1 MAQTRPLGRRQANV
15 RSLKS
20 TSHDADLSQMWK
32 KRSRS
37 ESTSQPADQKTSP
50 MSATTGTCDPSA
62 AVVLS
67 GVSKSF
73 GDKHAVAEVSLVVKR
88 GTFTGLVGP
97 NGAGK
102 TTLLRIVT
110 GLQRPD
116 SGSVTIDGAD
126 VWPDPISIRPMIGVL
141 PDDLHLFERLSGR
154 ELLSYIGLL
163 RRLPSAEVRRR
174 CDQLV
179 DVLGFG
185 DKADELVADYST
197 GMRKKIGLGAA
208 LLHAPRILFLDEPF
222 ESVDP
227 ISVRAIQDVLRAYQ
241 EAGGTVVLSSHVMDT
256 VERLCSHVAIMH
268 EGRIVSSGTIDE
280 VSCGATLEEVFFQAV
295 SGTTS
300 PTGTLGWFRTDVRD
314 AETLARAG
322 ARSGAVS

>member
-1 MAQTRPLGRRQANV
+1 
-15 RSLKS
+15 
-20 TSHDADLSQMWK
+20 MWK
-32 KRSRS
+32 RQSRCT
-37 ESTSQPADQKTSP
+37 STVPTTRSQPPEAPNGLAQR
-50 MSATTGTCDPSA
+50 DPDA
-62 AVVLS
+62 AVILS
-67 GVSKSF
+67 GISKSF
-73 GDKHAVAEVSLVVKR
+73 GHRHAVADVSLVVKR

-116 SGSVTIDGAD
+116 HGTVTIDGVS
-126 VWPDPISIRPMIGVL
+126 VWPDPLEIRPMIGVL

-154 ELLSYIGLL
+154 ELLSYVGLL
-163 RRLPSAEVRRR
+163 RRLPPPEVRRR

-179 DVLGFG
+179 EVLGFG

-208 LLHAPRILFLDEPF
+208 VLHAPRILFLDEPF

-227 ISVRAIQDVLRAYQ
+227 ISVRIIQDVLRAYQ
-241 EAGGTVVLSSHVMDT
+241 KAGGTVVLSSHVMDM
-256 VERLCSHVAIMH
+256 VERLCSHVAILH
-268 EGRIVSSGTIDE
+268 EGQIVSSGTIDE
-280 VSCGATLEEVFFQAV
+280 VSCGASLEDVFFQAV

-300 PTGTLGWFRTDVRD
+300 PTGSLEWFRTDARD
-314 AETLARAG
+314 VEEI
-322 ARSGAVS
+322 SGTSPVLS

>member
-1 MAQTRPLGRRQANV
+1 ML
-15 RSLKS
+15 
-20 TSHDADLSQMWK
+20 W
-32 KRSRS
+32 KRSRPTPS
-37 ESTSQPADQKTSP
+37 SVTVNREPRDSTN
-50 MSATTGTCDPSA
+50 
-62 AVVLS
+62 AVILRDVA
-67 GVSKSF
+67 KSF
-73 GDKHAVAEVSLVVKR
+73 GDKRAVNEVSLVIPR

-110 GLQRPD
+110 GLERPD
-116 SGSVTIDGAD
+116 SGSVNMNGEE
-126 VWPDPISIRPMIGVL
+126 VWPDPDAIRSMIGVL

-154 ELLSYIGLL
+154 ELLTYIGLL
-163 RRLPSAEVRRR
+163 RRIAPSEVRRR
-174 CDQLV
+174 ADQLV

-185 DKADELVADYST
+185 PHADELVADYST

-227 ISVRAIQDVLRAYQ
+227 VSVRVIQDVLRSYQ
-241 EAGGTVVLSSHVMDT
+241 RSGGTVLLSSHVMDT

-280 VSCGATLEEVFFQAV
+280 VSCGARLEDVFFNAV
-295 SGTTS
+295 SGTGS
-300 PTGTLGWFRTDVRD
+300 PTGSLDWFV
-314 AETLARAG
+314 AG
-322 ARSGAVS
+322 ARPEPVAVG

>member
-1 MAQTRPLGRRQANV
+1 
-15 RSLKS
+15 
-20 TSHDADLSQMWK
+20 MWK
-32 KRSRS
+32 KQSRFTSKVPTTRSRPT
-37 ESTSQPADQKTSP
+37 EPPNGLAERDH
-50 MSATTGTCDPSA
+50 DA
-62 AVVLS
+62 AVILS
-67 GVSKSF
+67 GISKSF
-73 GDKHAVAEVSLVVKR
+73 GRKHAVADASLVVKR

-116 SGSVTIDGAD
+116 HGTVTIDGVG
-126 VWPDPISIRPMIGVL
+126 VWPDPTAIRPMIGVL

-154 ELLSYIGLL
+154 EMLSYIGLL
-163 RRLPSAEVRRR
+163 RRLPPSEVRRR

-208 LLHAPRILFLDEPF
+208 VLHAPRILFLDEPF

-227 ISVRAIQDVLRAYQ
+227 ISVRIIQDVLRAYQ

-256 VERLCSHVAIMH
+256 VERLCSHVAILH
-268 EGRIVSSGTIDE
+268 EGKIMSSGTIDE
-280 VSCGATLEEVFFQAV
+280 VSCGASLEDVFFQAV

-300 PTGTLGWFRTDVRD
+300 PTGSLEWFRT
-314 AETLARAG
+314 G
-322 ARSGAVS
+322 ARDVEGISRTTAVLSK

>member
-1 MAQTRPLGRRQANV
+1 
-15 RSLKS
+15 
-20 TSHDADLSQMWK
+20 MWK
-32 KRSRS
+32 KRARSTSRS
-37 ESTSQPADQKTSP
+37 LSAPTEPAHDN
-50 MSATTGTCDPSA
+50 SAVKSDPSA
-62 AVVLS
+62 AVVLT
-67 GVSKSF
+67 GLTKSF
-73 GDKHAVAEVSLVVKR
+73 GEKHAVADVSLVVPR

-102 TTLLRIVT
+102 TTLLRMVT

-116 SGSVTIDGAD
+116 HGSVTIDGIS
-126 VWPDPISIRPMIGVL
+126 VWPDPTAIRQMIGVL

-163 RRLPSAEVRRR
+163 RKLSPNEVRRR
-174 CDQLV
+174 SDQLV

-268 EGRIVSSGTIDE
+268 DGRIVSSGTIDE
-280 VSCGATLEEVFFQAV
+280 VSCGASLEDVFFQAV

-300 PTGTLGWFRTDVRD
+300 PTGSLEWFRKDGNDT
-314 AETLARAG
+314 ETRERSTAG
-322 ARSGAVS
+322 AAS